1 MALFVPLIP
10 RSSSSAMPKTI
21 AFYEQNSAS
30 FFDSTVT
37 VDVQTLYDQ
46 FLPLLADNAHI
57 LDAGCGSGRDSLA
70 FLKAGYQ
77 VTAFD
82 GSQSMAERASILTG
96 LSVKHSLFLDFT
108 SERQFDGIWA
118 CASLL
123 HVSLQ
128 DLSITFS
135 HLSSFLKVDGL
146 FYCSFK
152 FGDGEETR
160 GGRHFTNLDEQGLEH
175 VLKTT
180 DLNIAR
186 IWITTR
192 LKTRTGKRT
201 LVKRHSEKGLML
213 HGSQTIRSSKPL

>member
-1 MALFVPLIP
+1 
-10 RSSSSAMPKTI
+10 MPQTI
-21 AFYEQNSAS
+21 AFYEQNSDS

-37 VDVQTLYDQ
+37 VDAQALYDQ
-46 FLPLLADNAHI
+46 FLPLLPDEAHI

-82 GSQSMAERASILTG
+82 GSQSMAERASALTG
-96 LSVKHSLFLDFT
+96 LPVKHSLFLDFT

-123 HVSLQ
+123 HVPLQ
-128 DLSITFS
+128 DLPLTFS
-135 HLSSFLKVDGL
+135 HLSSLLKIDGL

-152 FGDGEETR
+152 LGDGEETR
-160 GGRHFTNLDEQGLEH
+160 GGRHFTHLDELSLEQ

-180 DLNIAR
+180 DLKMAR
-186 IWITTR
+186 TWITR
-192 LKTRTGKRT
+192 DLRPGRENEHWLNAILKKA
-201 LVKRHSEKGLML
+201 
-213 HGSQTIRSSKPL
+213 